1 MSFTFTVNGAAGISS
16 RQRRTADEPYRIAFC
31 VDGSVFVIEPP
42 LDIDAK
48 RRTAEAAGASIG
60 ETIHYIYGR
69 QEQSTVGKNLVGI
82 GKEEVDVLV
91 EEFRVNLFL
100 FASFR

>member
-1 MSFTFTVNGAAGISS
+1 MES
-16 RQRRTADEPYRIAFC
+16 
-31 VDGSVFVIEPP
+31 
-42 LDIDAK
+42 
-48 RRTAEAAGASIG
+48 AGASIG